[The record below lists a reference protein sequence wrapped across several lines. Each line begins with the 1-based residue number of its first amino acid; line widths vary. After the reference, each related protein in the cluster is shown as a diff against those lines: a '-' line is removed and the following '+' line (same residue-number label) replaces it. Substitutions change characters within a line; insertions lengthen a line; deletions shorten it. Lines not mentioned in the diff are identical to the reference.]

1 MASKNNNIQ
10 VAVRCRPLKPGENQI
25 LSTEALRGQSVTI
38 DSTHS
43 TTTQKTYTFDH
54 VFGDHSDQA
63 MVYADVGAPIVDEML
78 QGFNCTIF
86 AYGMTGT
93 GKTYT
98 MAMDEKDTLDKDRG
112 DISDGAGI
120 IPRALHS
127 IFNKLEHAKAECSV
141 RVSYIEL
148 YNEELRDLLSLNYKP
163 PSVASEG
170 LKMFGDPKG
179 RGGVIIQGL
188 EETLVDSAEMA
199 FEAFERGSRRRKIAS
214 TNCNEYSSR
223 SHSVFTITV
232 HIKDFSERGDEIV
245 RIGKLNLVD
254 LAGSENIGRSGAVD
268 MRAREAG
275 NINASLLALGRVIN
289 GLVERSDK
297 NRNKKLSDK
306 AADKSYIPYRDSKL
320 TRLLQDSLGGETKTF
335 IIATISPSKAS
346 IEETLSTL
354 DYALRAK
361 SIENKPQVQQKS
373 SKNMYINDLV
383 AENVRLKA
391 EFRASVEQNNGM
403 WFTKDKVHQ
412 FEYLQENKEKCDKE
426 REGFVATERE
436 HLHTL
441 QKLDLADNEI
451 IIKRNTIAKLEKE
464 LEVVKKELEEERVVG
479 GVRAH
484 GEKVN
489 YAAASSW
496 LDHARSG
503 QRELEQMHGI
513 LNEKTAQEEADK
525 TLLRNYHSDATAT
538 IKDCSTKAQ
547 AYTTFVDRVLSD
559 VQSQKSQFVQSL
571 EGIPILAKSTL
582 GDIAAKMQDAI
593 SHLSKMESD
602 NGTES
607 VASTD
612 AIQRAGENVNL
623 TLQTVVKDLDAASA
637 RFSEALTEVLTK
649 EMNGF
654 DGKIDELFG
663 EYRASSEKR
672 IVSME
677 DDVVKLGELYS
688 NLEEY
693 AKETTVALE
702 NNKAKLEAYH
712 NSQTTSALRRS
723 ERLVGEV
730 TRIVDAMREEELAS
744 LSSIPPVAT
753 SLGELHSIAG
763 TSREKNLAIVDEL
776 TLNSSNHAQAT
787 RDEVTKQQSAWQSVK
802 AALRDVKKG
811 VDGALTDNKVIVQ
824 QTHVKLME
832 GGKADVE
839 AIVAACDCTR
849 ARISTFHETYDRLS
863 RETTSNTARAFDSLA
878 SDLHGL
884 QEDLAKQTSTLVT
897 LTEDSTSSSQNHSIE
912 MVDILCKIESALEDY
927 SKGVHS
933 GAEASIPAKREWI
946 GEMTYEMQ
954 VGRTREEVLEGVMG
968 VPPKR
973 SRSFDEQM
981 HQPHVDERQG
991 SAPPEMSP
999 RKEAY
1004 TVEAVKPPPFANTLR
1019 SLEREVFKE
1028 SQDLEMKDEAKEE
1041 VKDTESKDMKD
1052 STNTSTSTL
1061 DTTKNK
1067 PTTRVR
1073 RAPLRATSANIPRTR
1088 SSAQPREV
1096 KRRTVRQ

>member
-1 MASKNNNIQ
+1 MPIFRRFEILTQIQ
-10 VAVRCRPLKPGENQI
+10 
-25 LSTEALRGQSVTI
+25 
-38 DSTHS
+38 
-43 TTTQKTYTFDH
+43 
-54 VFGDHSDQA
+54 
-63 MVYADVGAPIVDEML
+63 
-78 QGFNCTIF
+78 
-86 AYGMTGT
+86 
-93 GKTYT
+93 
-98 MAMDEKDTLDKDRG
+98 
-112 DISDGAGI
+112 
-120 IPRALHS
+120 
-127 IFNKLEHAKAECSV
+127 
-141 RVSYIEL
+141 
-148 YNEELRDLLSLNYKP
+148 
-163 PSVASEG
+163 
-170 LKMFGDPKG
+170 
-179 RGGVIIQGL
+179 
-188 EETLVDSAEMA
+188 
-199 FEAFERGSRRRKIAS
+199 
-214 TNCNEYSSR
+214 
-223 SHSVFTITV
+223 
-232 HIKDFSERGDEIV
+232 
-245 RIGKLNLVD
+245 
-254 LAGSENIGRSGAVD
+254 
-268 MRAREAG
+268 
-275 NINASLLALGRVIN
+275 
-289 GLVERSDK
+289 
-297 NRNKKLSDK
+297 
-306 AADKSYIPYRDSKL
+306 
-320 TRLLQDSLGGETKTF
+320 
-335 IIATISPSKAS
+335 
-346 IEETLSTL
+346 
-354 DYALRAK
+354 
-361 SIENKPQVQQKS
+361 
-373 SKNMYINDLV
+373 
-383 AENVRLKA
+383 
-391 EFRASVEQNNGM
+391 
-403 WFTKDKVHQ
+403 
-412 FEYLQENKEKCDKE
+412 
-426 REGFVATERE
+426 
-436 HLHTL
+436 
-441 QKLDLADNEI
+441 
-451 IIKRNTIAKLEKE
+451 
-464 LEVVKKELEEERVVG
+464 
-479 GVRAH
+479 
-484 GEKVN
+484 
-489 YAAASSW
+489 
-496 LDHARSG
+496 
-503 QRELEQMHGI
+503 
-513 LNEKTAQEEADK
+513 
-525 TLLRNYHSDATAT
+525 
-538 IKDCSTKAQ
+538 
-547 AYTTFVDRVLSD
+547 
-559 VQSQKSQFVQSL
+559 
-571 EGIPILAKSTL
+571 
-582 GDIAAKMQDAI
+582 
-593 SHLSKMESD
+593 
-602 NGTES
+602 
-607 VASTD
+607 
-612 AIQRAGENVNL
+612 
-623 TLQTVVKDLDAASA
+623 
-637 RFSEALTEVLTK
+637 
-649 EMNGF
+649 F

-811 VDGALTDNKVIVQ
+811 VDGALTDNKAIVQ

-839 AIVAACDCTR
+839 AIVAACDRTR

-912 MVDILCKIESALEDY
+912 VVDILCKIESALEEY

-1028 SQDLEMKDEAKEE
+1028 SQDVEMKDEAKEE

-1052 STNTSTSTL
+1052 STNTSTSTQ

-1067 PTTRVR
+1067 PPTRVR